1 MSSVA
6 LRGIIIG
13 GNTAAHTPSWGQ
25 RRPTRRRDS
34 AQILVGS
41 LLSSV
46 GAYLSIRFLTRWYE
60 TRSMRPFAIYC
71 IVVGVGCLAWFSL
84 R

>member
-13 GNTAAHTPSWGQ
+13 GNTTAHTPGWGQ

-34 AQILVGS
+34 AADPCGQSAVGCRR
-41 LLSSV
+41 L
-46 GAYLSIRFLTRWYE
+46 LSIRFRNRWY
-60 TRSMRPFAIYC
+60 
-71 IVVGVGCLAWFSL
+71 
-84 R
+84 